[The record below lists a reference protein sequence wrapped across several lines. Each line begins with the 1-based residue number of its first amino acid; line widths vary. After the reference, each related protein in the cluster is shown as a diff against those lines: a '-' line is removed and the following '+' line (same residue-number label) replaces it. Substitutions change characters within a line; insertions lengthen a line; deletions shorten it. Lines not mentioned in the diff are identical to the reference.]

1 MTVTGETD
9 RVFLTEFYASP
20 GVARRGRPCRTPRED
35 VAVELQIADAP
46 INSGPQ
52 LQDVWPTR
60 AIVCLALVTHIYR
73 RLSCGKKPGGNAS
86 GAAQCNYVQDHR
98 RTGLSPGGIIR
109 TRNGRRNACFS

>member
-9 RVFLTEFYASP
+9 RVFLTEFYALP
-20 GVARRGRPCRTPRED
+20 GAARRGRPCRTPRED

-73 RLSCGKKPGGNAS
+73 RLWCGRNQGATLQEPLSATMYKITAEPGYLRAELFE
-86 GAAQCNYVQDHR
+86 R
-98 RTGLSPGGIIR
+98 E
-109 TRNGRRNACFS
+109 

>member
-20 GVARRGRPCRTPRED
+20 GAARRGRPCRTPRED
-35 VAVELQIADAP
+35 VAIELQIADAP

-52 LQDVWPTR
+52 PQEIWPTR
-60 AIVCLALVTHIYR
+60 AIVCLALVTHICR
-73 RLSCGKKPGGNAS
+73 KLGVTER
-86 GAAQCNYVQDHR
+86 NYVQDHR

-109 TRNGRRNACFS
+109 TRNGRGNAGLS